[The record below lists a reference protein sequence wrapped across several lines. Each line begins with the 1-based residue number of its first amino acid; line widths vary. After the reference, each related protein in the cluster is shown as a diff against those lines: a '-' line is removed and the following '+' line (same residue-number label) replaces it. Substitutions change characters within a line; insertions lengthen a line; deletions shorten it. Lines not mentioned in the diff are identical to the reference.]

1 MSQRQRILE
10 LVKNDTI
17 TIEQGMELMSAL
29 EMPNRLPTRPPVPP
43 MPPAPP
49 VWKTNSSS
57 VRVGRPL
64 ASGSGQLSFDQ
75 IVQLGVHGIK
85 PNYIDELRK
94 AGLEDIKFH
103 DLMQLVI
110 HEIPVSYVLELRD
123 LEQQLEI
130 EPLTVNQIVQLAIH
144 EIGARYALEMRR
156 LGIEHGFAPLTV
168 DQIVQLGIH
177 DIQPSYVLEL
187 LKTGA
192 FNLNTFPAAE
202 MNPEQRRAQ
211 LKVKPEKAAPM
222 SGSVRLEEKL
232 ARAEAKRERA
242 MAKRE
247 RQGLDDESDDEL
259 EPDSE
264 AEFEADAPRATVQ
277 RWFEIKDFVDSSL
290 PIAVQRQVLEEM
302 LQDINADIG
311 VATDDVERAALLN
324 VHAQITAELSQLPAA

>member
-1 MSQRQRILE
+1 MNQRQRILE

-43 MPPAPP
+43 IPPAPP
-49 VWKTNSSS
+49 AWKTNASS

-64 ASGSGQLSFDQ
+64 ASGNGQLSFDE

-85 PNYIDELRK
+85 PNYIKELRK
-94 AGLEDIKFH
+94 AGLEDMEFH

-110 HEIPVSYVLELRD
+110 HEIPVSYVLELRE

-130 EPLTVNQIVQLAIH
+130 EPLTVNQIVQLGIH
-144 EIGARYALEMRR
+144 EISANYALEMRR
-156 LGIEHGFAPLTV
+156 LGIEHGFELLTV

-192 FNLNTFPAAE
+192 FSLNTFPVAE

-247 RQGLDDESDDEL
+247 RQGLNDESDDEL

-264 AEFEADAPRATVQ
+264 AEFEADAPRTTVQ
-277 RWFEIKDFVDSSL
+277 RWFEIKDFVDASL
-290 PIAVQRQVLEEM
+290 PIAMQRQVLEEM

-311 VATDDVERAALLN
+311 VSTDDVERAALLN
-324 VHAQITAELSQLPAA
+324 IYARITAELSQLSAA

>member
-1 MSQRQRILE
+1 MNQRQRILE

-49 VWKTNSSS
+49 AWKTNASS

-64 ASGSGQLSFDQ
+64 ASGNGQLSFDE

-85 PNYIDELRK
+85 PNYIEELRK
-94 AGLEDIKFH
+94 AGLEDMEFH

-130 EPLTVNQIVQLAIH
+130 EPLTVNQIVQLGIH
-144 EIGARYALEMRR
+144 GISAEYALEMRR
-156 LGIEHGFAPLTV
+156 LGIEHGFEPLTV

-192 FNLNTFPAAE
+192 FSLNMFPAAE
-202 MNPEQRRAQ
+202 KNPEQRRAQ

-264 AEFEADAPRATVQ
+264 ADAPRATVQ

-311 VATDDVERAALLN
+311 VSTDDVERAALLN
-324 VHAQITAELSQLPAA
+324 IYARITAELSQLPAA